1 MLSTSFDFSEI
12 IISLAAALIAL
23 SFHEFAHG
31 FVAYKLGDPTAK
43 AMGRLSINPLSHI
56 DPLGAICM
64 VLFHFGWAKP
74 VPIDPRNF
82 KNPKRDFAL
91 TAIAGPATNVIL
103 GFISSFLYVLFLNLY
118 RTVGVSSEI
127 LFVRNFLYFTALFF
141 MYCLI
146 INVGLGIFNLIPIPP
161 FDGSRLLNALLPQRL
176 YFKIMKYERRIYW
189 GVIAW
194 LLLGTYVYRALVS
207 IPFIAANP
215 VLSGIASIFS
225 LSGLISN
232 ATSFIANGMVDL
244 WLLIPAF
251 SGLA

>member
-12 IISLAAALIAL
+12 IINIAAVLIAL

-31 FVAYKLGDPTAK
+31 YTAYKLGDHTAK
-43 AMGRLSINPLSHI
+43 ALGRLSINPLSHL
-56 DPLGAICM
+56 DPIGTLCM

-82 KNPKRDFAL
+82 KNPKRDFAI
-91 TAIAGPATNVIL
+91 TALAGPLTNVIL
-103 GFISSFLYVLFLNLY
+103 GFISSFFYVLFLNLY
-118 RTVGVSSEI
+118 SIHGLTTQVVF
-127 LFVRNFLYFTALFF
+127 LHNLLYFTTLFF

-146 INVGLGIFNLIPIPP
+146 INVGLGVFNLIPIPP

-176 YFKIMKYERRIYW
+176 YFKIMKHERKIYW

-194 LLLGTYVYRALVS
+194 LLLGTYVYRALIS
-207 IPFIAANP
+207 IPLIGANP
-215 VLSGIASIFS
+215 VLSAIASIFS

-232 ATSFIANGMVDL
+232 ATNFIANAMVNL

-251 SGLA
+251 SAIA